1 MKYKDVLRNSLY
13 LDEELQDYFNEM
25 SKKGWRLDFVGYY
38 YRFIKDEHVYKYQ
51 IDYTPISSEYQDI
64 LKEMGYHEVRN
75 SFDDF
80 RVLENE
86 NVDAPDLNTEFV
98 FDKNNKMK
106 QFKKIRYFIYPILAY
121 FLFWLGKIFIKDI
134 VEIGKPVLYYE
145 GFGSLLM
152 GIVFIVLSFVLL
164 FVTILNFSILYALKN
179 DKDLKSLK
187 KLNSIK
193 DHLSILFYILLVIS
207 GVFYL
212 LKSFITLDLKVI
224 VYLLLTCIIGV
235 VLSRIIKNNKYN
247 SAIAA
252 FVAIAICGLIF
263 PQVQMDDSLFE
274 SSTVKTKI
282 TNYEKDIKDIAET
295 VDFICFN
302 LYFGAPI
309 TTDKNGTAVM
319 AELDA
324 AKTQVGWPVTPD
336 AIKWTAKLLYE
347 RYNVPIYVSENGMAC
362 HDTVSLDGKVHDP
375 NRVDYLNRYLL
386 KLGEAIDEGADVR
399 GYFVW
404 SFMDNFEWA
413 EGYDPRFGIVYVDYK
428 TQKRI
433 IKDSGY
439 WYAKVIE
446 TGGKSLC
453 D

>member
-1 MKYKDVLRNSLY
+1 MYKYVLRNSLY
-13 LDEELQDYFNEM
+13 LDDELQDYFNEM
-25 SKKGWRLDFVGYY
+25 SKKGWRLDFVSYY
-38 YRFIKDEHVYKYQ
+38 YRFVKD
-51 IDYTPISSEYQDI
+51 
-64 LKEMGYHEVRN
+64 
-75 SFDDF
+75 
-80 RVLENE
+80 E

-152 GIVFIVLSFVLL
+152 GIVFIILSFVLL

-193 DHLSILFYILLVIS
+193 DHLSILFYILLLIS

-282 TNYEKDIKDIAET
+282 TNYEKDIKDTTCTYPQLDVLIKKDKYKDEIFKYIIIKTEHDTRDNQNFEKAVNTKSNVSWDSNKTQYVHYEKA
-295 VDFICFN
+295 IQSFN
-302 LYFGAPI
+302 KKGNTY
-309 TTDKNGTAVM
+309 DNGTYV
-319 AELDA
+319 
-324 AKTQVGWPVTPD
+324 
-336 AIKWTAKLLYE
+336 IK
-347 RYNVPIYVSENGMAC
+347 V
-362 HDTVSLDGKVHDP
+362 
-375 NRVDYLNRYLL
+375 L
-386 KLGEAIDEGADVR
+386 K
-399 GYFVW
+399 
-404 SFMDNFEWA
+404 N
-413 EGYDPRFGIVYVDYK
+413 
-428 TQKRI
+428 RI
-433 IKDSGY
+433 ITRYK
-439 WYAKVIE
+439 
-446 TGGKSLC
+446 
-453 D
+453 

>member
-25 SKKGWRLDFVGYY
+25 SKKGWRLDFVGHY

-64 LKEMGYHEVRN
+64 LKGMGYHEVRN

-193 DHLSILFYILLVIS
+193 DHLSILFYILLLIS

-282 TNYEKDIKDIAET
+282 TNYKKDIKDTTCTYPQLDVLIKKDKYKDEIFKYIIIKTEHDTRDNQNFEKAVNTKSNVSWDSNKTQYVHYEKA
-295 VDFICFN
+295 IQSFN
-302 LYFGAPI
+302 KKGNTY
-309 TTDKNGTAVM
+309 DNGTYV
-319 AELDA
+319 
-324 AKTQVGWPVTPD
+324 
-336 AIKWTAKLLYE
+336 IK
-347 RYNVPIYVSENGMAC
+347 V
-362 HDTVSLDGKVHDP
+362 
-375 NRVDYLNRYLL
+375 L
-386 KLGEAIDEGADVR
+386 K
-399 GYFVW
+399 
-404 SFMDNFEWA
+404 N
-413 EGYDPRFGIVYVDYK
+413 
-428 TQKRI
+428 RI
-433 IKDSGY
+433 ITKY
-439 WYAKVIE
+439 KE
-446 TGGKSLC
+446 
-453 D
+453 

>member
-86 NVDAPDLNTEFV
+86 NVNAPDLNTEFV

-193 DHLSILFYILLVIS
+193 DHLSILFYILLLIS

-247 SAIAA
+247 SAIAT
-252 FVAIAICGLIF
+252 FVAISVCGMIF
-263 PQVQMDDSLFE
+263 PQVQTDDSLFE
-274 SSTVKTKI
+274 SYTVKTQI
-282 TNYEKDIKDIAET
+282 TIYEKKIKDTYCDYQQLDVSIKKPQYKDQILQYIIIKTEHDTRNNLNFEKALKTESDISWDNNRT
-295 VDFICFN
+295 SYYHYQKAIKTFN
-302 LYFGAPI
+302 QKGNIY
-309 TTDKNGTAVM
+309 DNGTY
-319 AELDA
+319 E
-324 AKTQVGWPVTPD
+324 
-336 AIKWTAKLLYE
+336 IK
-347 RYNVPIYVSENGMAC
+347 V
-362 HDTVSLDGKVHDP
+362 
-375 NRVDYLNRYLL
+375 L
-386 KLGEAIDEGADVR
+386 K
-399 GYFVW
+399 
-404 SFMDNFEWA
+404 N
-413 EGYDPRFGIVYVDYK
+413 
-428 TQKRI
+428 RI
-433 IKDSGY
+433 ITRYKQ
-439 WYAKVIE
+439 
-446 TGGKSLC
+446 
-453 D
+453 

>member
-38 YRFIKDEHVYKYQ
+38 YRFIKDEHAYKYQ

-64 LKEMGYHEVRN
+64 LKGMGYHEVRN

-193 DHLSILFYILLVIS
+193 DHLSILFYILLLIS

-263 PQVQMDDSLFE
+263 PQVQMEDSLFE

-282 TNYEKDIKDIAET
+282 TNYEKDIEDTTCTYPQLDVFIKKDKYKDEI
-295 VDFICFN
+295 FKYI
-302 LYFGAPI
+302 I
-309 TTDKNGTAVM
+309 I
-319 AELDA
+319 
-324 AKTQVGWPVTPD
+324 KT
-336 AIKWTAKLLYE
+336 E
-347 RYNVPIYVSENGMAC
+347 
-362 HDTVSLDGKVHDP
+362 HDT
-375 NRVDYLNRYLL
+375 R
-386 KLGEAIDEGADVR
+386 
-399 GYFVW
+399 
-404 SFMDNFEWA
+404 DNQNF
-413 EGYDPRFGIVYVDYK
+413 
-428 TQKRI
+428 
-433 IKDSGY
+433 
-439 WYAKVIE
+439 
-446 TGGKSLC
+446 
-453 D
+453 

>member
-1 MKYKDVLRNSLY
+1 MYKYVLRNSLY

-38 YRFIKDEHVYKYQ
+38 YRFSHDEHVYKYQ

-64 LKEMGYHEVRN
+64 LKEMGYHKVRN

-152 GIVFIVLSFVLL
+152 GIVFIILSFVLL

-193 DHLSILFYILLVIS
+193 DHLSILFYILLLIS

-282 TNYEKDIKDIAET
+282 TNYEKDIKDTTCTYPQLDVLIKKDKYKDEIFKYIIIKTEHDTRDNQNFEKAVNTKSNVSWDSNKTQYVHYEKA
-295 VDFICFN
+295 IQSFN
-302 LYFGAPI
+302 KKGNTY
-309 TTDKNGTAVM
+309 DNGTYV
-319 AELDA
+319 
-324 AKTQVGWPVTPD
+324 
-336 AIKWTAKLLYE
+336 IK
-347 RYNVPIYVSENGMAC
+347 V
-362 HDTVSLDGKVHDP
+362 
-375 NRVDYLNRYLL
+375 L
-386 KLGEAIDEGADVR
+386 K
-399 GYFVW
+399 
-404 SFMDNFEWA
+404 N
-413 EGYDPRFGIVYVDYK
+413 
-428 TQKRI
+428 RI
-433 IKDSGY
+433 ITRYK
-439 WYAKVIE
+439 
-446 TGGKSLC
+446 
-453 D
+453 

>member
-212 LKSFITLDLKVI
+212 LKSFITLDLKVKAGENGKIFGGITAKEISQELKSKQNMDIDKKKI
-224 VYLLLTCIIGV
+224 VLKET
-235 VLSRIIKNNKYN
+235 IKNIGRF
-247 SAIAA
+247 S
-252 FVAIAICGLIF
+252 V
-263 PQVQMDDSLFE
+263 
-274 SSTVKTKI
+274 
-282 TNYEKDIKDIAET
+282 DIKFGEGINAKLT
-295 VDFICFN
+295 VDIQ
-302 LYFGAPI
+302 P
-309 TTDKNGTAVM
+309 
-319 AELDA
+319 E
-324 AKTQVGWPVTPD
+324 
-336 AIKWTAKLLYE
+336 
-347 RYNVPIYVSENGMAC
+347 
-362 HDTVSLDGKVHDP
+362 
-375 NRVDYLNRYLL
+375 
-386 KLGEAIDEGADVR
+386 
-399 GYFVW
+399 
-404 SFMDNFEWA
+404 
-413 EGYDPRFGIVYVDYK
+413 
-428 TQKRI
+428 
-433 IKDSGY
+433 
-439 WYAKVIE
+439 
-446 TGGKSLC
+446 
-453 D
+453 

>member
-25 SKKGWRLDFVGYY
+25 SKTGWRLDFVGYY

-64 LKEMGYHEVRN
+64 LKGMGYHEVRN

-106 QFKKIRYFIYPILAY
+106 QFKKIHYFIYPILAY
-121 FLFWLGKIFIKDI
+121 FLFWLGKVFIKDI

-235 VLSRIIKNNKYN
+235 VLSRII
-247 SAIAA
+247 
-252 FVAIAICGLIF
+252 
-263 PQVQMDDSLFE
+263 
-274 SSTVKTKI
+274 
-282 TNYEKDIKDIAET
+282 
-295 VDFICFN
+295 
-302 LYFGAPI
+302 
-309 TTDKNGTAVM
+309 
-319 AELDA
+319 
-324 AKTQVGWPVTPD
+324 
-336 AIKWTAKLLYE
+336 
-347 RYNVPIYVSENGMAC
+347 
-362 HDTVSLDGKVHDP
+362 
-375 NRVDYLNRYLL
+375 
-386 KLGEAIDEGADVR
+386 
-399 GYFVW
+399 
-404 SFMDNFEWA
+404 
-413 EGYDPRFGIVYVDYK
+413 
-428 TQKRI
+428 
-433 IKDSGY
+433 
-439 WYAKVIE
+439 
-446 TGGKSLC
+446 
-453 D
+453 

>member
-1 MKYKDVLRNSLY
+1 MYKYVLRNSLY
-13 LDEELQDYFNEM
+13 LDDELQDYFNEM
-25 SKKGWRLDFVGYY
+25 SKKGWRLDFVSYY
-38 YRFIKDEHVYKYQ
+38 YRFVKDEHVYKYQ
-51 IDYTPISSEYQDI
+51 IDYTPISSEYPDI

-152 GIVFIVLSFVLL
+152 GIVFIILSFVLL

-193 DHLSILFYILLVIS
+193 DHLSILFYILLLIS

-282 TNYEKDIKDIAET
+282 TNYEKDIKDTTCTYPQLDVLIKKDKYKDEIFKYIIIKTEHDTRDNQNFEKAVNTKSNVSWDSNKTQYVHYEKA
-295 VDFICFN
+295 IQSFN
-302 LYFGAPI
+302 KKGNTY
-309 TTDKNGTAVM
+309 DNGTYV
-319 AELDA
+319 
-324 AKTQVGWPVTPD
+324 
-336 AIKWTAKLLYE
+336 IK
-347 RYNVPIYVSENGMAC
+347 V
-362 HDTVSLDGKVHDP
+362 
-375 NRVDYLNRYLL
+375 L
-386 KLGEAIDEGADVR
+386 K
-399 GYFVW
+399 
-404 SFMDNFEWA
+404 N
-413 EGYDPRFGIVYVDYK
+413 
-428 TQKRI
+428 RI
-433 IKDSGY
+433 ITRYK
-439 WYAKVIE
+439 
-446 TGGKSLC
+446 
-453 D
+453 

>member
-179 DKDLKSLK
+179 DKDLKSSRLSVGVLHGDLLAMGRK
-187 KLNSIK
+187 NSNK
-193 DHLSILFYILLVIS
+193 SGLLRVRQKYQPDILH
-207 GVFYL
+207 
-212 LKSFITLDLKVI
+212 
-224 VYLLLTCIIGV
+224 
-235 VLSRIIKNNKYN
+235 
-247 SAIAA
+247 
-252 FVAIAICGLIF
+252 
-263 PQVQMDDSLFE
+263 Q
-274 SSTVKTKI
+274 
-282 TNYEKDIKDIAET
+282 IAENT
-295 VDFICFN
+295 N
-302 LYFGAPI
+302 LVFPLRFVFL
-309 TTDKNGTAVM
+309 KHGT
-319 AELDA
+319 
-324 AKTQVGWPVTPD
+324 KHSNTFQC
-336 AIKWTAKLLYE
+336 
-347 RYNVPIYVSENGMAC
+347 RYS
-362 HDTVSLDGKVHDP
+362 
-375 NRVDYLNRYLL
+375 
-386 KLGEAIDEGADVR
+386 
-399 GYFVW
+399 
-404 SFMDNFEWA
+404 
-413 EGYDPRFGIVYVDYK
+413 
-428 TQKRI
+428 
-433 IKDSGY
+433 
-439 WYAKVIE
+439 
-446 TGGKSLC
+446 
-453 D
+453 

>member
-38 YRFIKDEHVYKYQ
+38 YRFIKDELVYKYQ

-86 NVDAPDLNTEFV
+86 NVEAPDLNTEFV

-179 DKDLKSLK
+179 DKDLKSVK

-193 DHLSILFYILLVIS
+193 DHLSILFYILLLIS
-207 GVFYL
+207 WCFL
-212 LKSFITLDLKVI
+212 LIEIIYNIRFKSHCLSFTYMYYRSSFIT
-224 VYLLLTCIIGV
+224 Y
-235 VLSRIIKNNKYN
+235 Y
-247 SAIAA
+247 
-252 FVAIAICGLIF
+252 
-263 PQVQMDDSLFE
+263 
-274 SSTVKTKI
+274 
-282 TNYEKDIKDIAET
+282 
-295 VDFICFN
+295 
-302 LYFGAPI
+302 
-309 TTDKNGTAVM
+309 
-319 AELDA
+319 
-324 AKTQVGWPVTPD
+324 
-336 AIKWTAKLLYE
+336 
-347 RYNVPIYVSENGMAC
+347 
-362 HDTVSLDGKVHDP
+362 
-375 NRVDYLNRYLL
+375 
-386 KLGEAIDEGADVR
+386 
-399 GYFVW
+399 
-404 SFMDNFEWA
+404 
-413 EGYDPRFGIVYVDYK
+413 
-428 TQKRI
+428 
-433 IKDSGY
+433 
-439 WYAKVIE
+439 
-446 TGGKSLC
+446 
-453 D
+453 

>member
-324 AKTQVGWPVTPD
+324 AKTQVGWTVTPD

>member
-25 SKKGWRLDFVGYY
+25 SKKGWRLDFVSYY

-64 LKEMGYHEVRN
+64 LKGMGYHEVRN

-152 GIVFIVLSFVLL
+152 GIVFIVLSFVLV

-282 TNYEKDIKDIAET
+282 TNYEKDIKD
-295 VDFICFN
+295 
-302 LYFGAPI
+302 
-309 TTDKNGTAVM
+309 TTCTYPQLDVLIKKDKYKDEIFKYIIIKTEHDTRDNQNFEKAVNTKSNVSWDSNKTQYVHYEKAIQSFSKKGNTYDNGTYV
-319 AELDA
+319 
-324 AKTQVGWPVTPD
+324 
-336 AIKWTAKLLYE
+336 IK
-347 RYNVPIYVSENGMAC
+347 I
-362 HDTVSLDGKVHDP
+362 
-375 NRVDYLNRYLL
+375 L
-386 KLGEAIDEGADVR
+386 K
-399 GYFVW
+399 
-404 SFMDNFEWA
+404 N
-413 EGYDPRFGIVYVDYK
+413 
-428 TQKRI
+428 RI
-433 IKDSGY
+433 ITKY
-439 WYAKVIE
+439 KE
-446 TGGKSLC
+446 NK
-453 D
+453 

>member
-1 MKYKDVLRNSLY
+1 MYKYVLRNSLY
-13 LDEELQDYFNEM
+13 LDDELQDYFNEM
-25 SKKGWRLDFVGYY
+25 SKKGWRLDFVSYY
-38 YRFIKDEHVYKYQ
+38 YRFVKDEHVYKYQ

-75 SFDDF
+75 LFDDF

-282 TNYEKDIKDIAET
+282 TNYEKDIKDTTCTYPQLDVLIKKDKYKDEIFKYIIIKTEHDTRDNQNFEKAVNTKSNVSWDSNKTQYVHYEKA
-295 VDFICFN
+295 IQSFN
-302 LYFGAPI
+302 KKGNTY
-309 TTDKNGTAVM
+309 DNGTYV
-319 AELDA
+319 
-324 AKTQVGWPVTPD
+324 
-336 AIKWTAKLLYE
+336 IK
-347 RYNVPIYVSENGMAC
+347 V
-362 HDTVSLDGKVHDP
+362 
-375 NRVDYLNRYLL
+375 L
-386 KLGEAIDEGADVR
+386 K
-399 GYFVW
+399 
-404 SFMDNFEWA
+404 N
-413 EGYDPRFGIVYVDYK
+413 
-428 TQKRI
+428 RI
-433 IKDSGY
+433 ITRYK
-439 WYAKVIE
+439 
-446 TGGKSLC
+446 
-453 D
+453 